1 MQSNLSQE
9 QIFPSWGRSFFLQI
23 QHLFFF
29 ALGLENF
36 NETIGDFI
44 VDIKTCT
51 CTLQNIVNWKK
62 KYRTLVNFVMDH
74 VNSGDRV
81 YNIESDS
88 FGDVKRTRFLG
99 KSGAVLTEDDG
110 TLSGYPETVV
120 RSKLFNKVSRKNGIG
135 ESTDTP
141 MDVRI
146 EGVSILS
153 ALNIDPVQ
161 QRLMFV
167 KFMGMFSKEERRAY
181 VTEWIEKRDDP
192 IQRTIFLNNIVEA
205 LDDDDVFIR
214 NEGRKAFFDIEEELQ
229 KKMFTSTRDEFLQQ
243 MYEILMDD
251 EDYIQFEGR
260 KALDSLRIP
269 VSRSKRNFF
278 LKNFIS
284 LVE

>member
-1 MQSNLSQE
+1 
-9 QIFPSWGRSFFLQI
+9 
-23 QHLFFF
+23 
-29 ALGLENF
+29 
-36 NETIGDFI
+36 
-44 VDIKTCT
+44 
-51 CTLQNIVNWKK
+51 
-62 KYRTLVNFVMDH
+62 MDH

-88 FGDVKRTRFLG
+88 FGDVERTRFLG
-99 KSGAVLTEDDG
+99 KSGAVLAEDDG
-110 TLSGYPETVV
+110 SLSGYPETVV

-153 ALNIDPVQ
+153 ALNIDPLQ

-229 KKMFTSTRDEFLQQ
+229 KKMFTRFLTTVDKETREGYILQWVVAKNNRDKRDEFLQQ

-269 VSRSKRNFF
+269 VSEQREIFSKFLTVSSVQDRKDYITEWKRVRRSRSKRNFF